1 MTAYLHQSVEDQS
14 RHTFLLVVLLKQD
27 LHHRVPARPDKITLV
42 QKKKRFYRK
51 SQFLVVGILNQLKT
65 LKT

>member
-42 QKKKRFYRK
+42 QKKKKDSIENRNF
-51 SQFLVVGILNQLKT
+51 
-65 LKT
+65 